1 VPGLTGQEVPVG
13 WIAEGLLVMRLGDPA
28 PPLGEIYRIDLNT
41 GRQSVPLATA
51 DGHWQHAPYGR
62 L

>member
-1 VPGLTGQEVPVG
+1 
-13 WIAEGLLVMRLGDPA
+13 MRLGDPA